1 MGSVMKFV
9 GCATCCAPNTKRGDP
24 RGQQVAHPTGAYL
37 GACLL
42 FLLLLPMT
50 ASAFCF
56 ERAEATYG
64 IHRDLLRAIAQQ
76 ESSLNPAAIN
86 KNANGSVDVGLMQIN
101 SQWWPR
107 LTRAGFDTA
116 WLLDPCYNVMF
127 GSWILAQ
134 NVARRGMTWEAVG
147 AYHSPT
153 DWRAR
158 QYSVQIAGRLAK
170 ILRQPPK

>member
-1 MGSVMKFV
+1 MRP
-9 GCATCCAPNTKRGDP
+9 AT
-24 RGQQVAHPTGAYL
+24 L
-37 GACLL
+37 S
-42 FLLLLPMT
+42 LLLLLIALLCPAA
-50 ASAFCF
+50 ASAYCF

-76 ESSLNPAAIN
+76 ESGLNPLAIH

-107 LTRAGFDTA
+107 LTQAGFDTA
-116 WLLDPCYNVMF
+116 WLYDPCYNVMF

-158 QYSVQIAGRLAK
+158 QYSMLIATRLAR
-170 ILRQPPK
+170 ILRQP